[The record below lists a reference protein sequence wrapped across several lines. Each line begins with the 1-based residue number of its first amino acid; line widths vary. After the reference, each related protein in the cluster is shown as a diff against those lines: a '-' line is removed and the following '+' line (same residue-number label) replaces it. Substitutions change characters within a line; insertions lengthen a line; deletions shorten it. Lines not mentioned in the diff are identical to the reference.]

1 MEQQIR
7 FCTTSDGVRIAYATV
22 GQGPPLVRALGWFT
36 HLEMEWQSP
45 LWRQLIEGLAREH
58 QLVRYDGRG
67 TGLSDRSVEEHSVDQ
82 WVCDL
87 EAVTDAVGHERFA
100 LLGISQGGATA
111 ITYAIRHPERV
122 SHLILYGSFGRW
134 PRPMDTEEARQVLES
149 MLTLTRVGWGQDNP
163 TFRQMFTTMFVPG
176 ANTEQMHWFDE
187 LQHNS
192 SSPENAVKLIRAF
205 TQVDVRDQLP
215 LLKVP
220 TLVLHRR
227 GDQAVPFEAGRE
239 LASLIPD
246 ARFVPLE
253 GNNHL
258 YLDGEEGIQAFF
270 QAVAEFVGEGEEAE
284 AAAAPSGLVTILF
297 TDIEGSTALTQRLGD
312 AGAQELLRT
321 HNTIVRDAL
330 KAQDGTEIKH
340 TGDGIMASF
349 ATASKA
355 LACATAIQAA
365 LVERNEAAEEPINV
379 RIGLNAG
386 EPVAE
391 DEDLFGT
398 AVQLAARV
406 CAHAQP
412 GQVLASNVVRELSA
426 GKPFLFSDQGDVVL
440 RGFEDPVRLY
450 EVRGG

>member
-1 MEQQIR
+1 MEQEIR
-7 FCTTSDGVRIAYATV
+7 FCTTSDGVRLAYATV
-22 GQGPPLVRALGWFT
+22 GEGYPLVRALGWFT

-45 LWRQLIEGLAREH
+45 LWRHLIEGWAREH

-87 EAVTDAVGHERFA
+87 EAVTDAVGHKRFA

-134 PRPMDTEEARQVLES
+134 PRPLDTEEERLVLES
-149 MLTLTRVGWGQDNP
+149 MLTLTRVGWGQNNP

-176 ANTEQMHWFDE
+176 ANTEQMHLFDE

-246 ARFVPLE
+246 ARFIPLE
-253 GNNHL
+253 GANHL

-270 QAVAEFVGEGEEAE
+270 QAITEFVGEGQETDTAP
-284 AAAAPSGLVTILF
+284 APSGLVTILF

-312 AGAQELLRT
+312 AGAQELLRS
-321 HNTIVRDAL
+321 HNAIVREAL
-330 KAQDGTEIKH
+330 KAQDGAEIKH

-355 LACATAIQAA
+355 LACATAIQTA
-365 LVERNEAAEEPINV
+365 LVERNESAEEPINV

-391 DEDLFGT
+391 DKDLFGT